1 TNDVIPTAMR
11 LAALD
16 ELTGLIWSSKALSGA
31 FGAKSAEF
39 DGILK
44 SGRTHLQ
51 DAVPIRLG
59 QEFGAYS
66 EAIRKNMLRI
76 GAASQELAEIGLGGT
91 AAGTGL
97 NAAPGYRERVVREL
111 RLIMD
116 GVLGRES
123 GLHATENYFEAMQ
136 SMSPFV
142 RLSSSL
148 KTLATDLIRI
158 CGDLRLMSSGPTTGL
173 GEINLPAVQPGS
185 SIMPGKVNPVMA

>member
-1 TNDVIPTAMR
+1 
-11 LAALD
+11 
-16 ELTGLIWSSKALSGA
+16 
-31 FGAKSAEF
+31 
-39 DGILK
+39 
-44 SGRTHLQ
+44 
-51 DAVPIRLG
+51 
-59 QEFGAYS
+59 
-66 EAIRKNMLRI
+66 MLRI
-76 GAASQELAEIGLGGT
+76 GAASQEMAEIGLGGT

-116 GVLGRES
+116 EVLGRES
-123 GLHATENYFEAMQ
+123 GLQATENYFEAMQ

-142 RLSSSL
+142 RLSGSL

-185 SIMPGKVNPVMA
+185 SIMPGKVNPVMAEMTTMVCFQVIGNDSAIAC